1 MDEFVYEKILLFK
14 LMAMLFLAPALWAE
28 ENTLLDPVQ
37 IFIQYYG
44 TSEMDRVA
52 AVVTANFRDGKPES
66 QWASFQGKLLKSM
79 GYERLESEIKR
90 ILVKDN
96 IGHVHVRAKVD
107 TLIGHVEHD
116 EFYRVVQENS
126 MWKIDAFEIIDQS
139 VEEKMKSF

>member
-1 MDEFVYEKILLFK
+1 MKKILLAK
-14 LMAMLFLAPALWAE
+14 IMAMFFLAPALWAE
-28 ENTLLDPVQ
+28 ENPELEPVQ

-52 AVVTANFRDGKPES
+52 AVVTANFRDGKSES
-66 QWASFQGKLLKSM
+66 QWATFQGRLLKSM

-90 ILVKDN
+90 VVVKDN
-96 IGHVHVRAKVD
+96 TGHVHVRAKVD

-126 MWKIDAFEIIDQS
+126 TWKIDAFEIIDQS
-139 VEEKMKSF
+139 IEEKMESF